1 MSYVDYKQPTKTD
14 LIERR
19 VKKTCRQVKQRDVFL
34 TLTVLLTCTI
44 AYFFLFALLD
54 HWVFKGGVSIFWRQI
69 LFFAGLIAA
78 CLYAVSRLVPL
89 LRHSINPLYAAKI
102 LEEHRPSMKNT
113 LINWLLLRR
122 DQERRPTGTAQNP
135 FQSRMLDGVATK
147 AVRDLDEVPNEMVV
161 DHAPIIRWGI
171 GLVALVVVLCL
182 YTLFS
187 PKNPLGSFARLAM
200 PFANISTPT
209 RVRFLEITPGNATVA
224 QGETTTISAHIDGV
238 RKNPVYLYYSTDD
251 GRLVDQIV
259 PMLIP
264 EGDFRYECRF
274 PPGKSGFEQGMT
286 YQIGVGDERSS
297 IYRFDVQSPR
307 IFEVQSLTYK
317 YPAYTGVADQTVQ
330 GTGDIRAVEGTQVQI
345 TAKSNFPLK
354 SAAFVPNGEE
364 KEGKPLVIN
373 SKDGKSATFSFFLNS
388 LANDP
393 NKPEYQTYVL
403 RGYDAERN
411 SNRNPSV
418 YRIEMLKDKP
428 PKISWIDPPKDQ
440 LKIPQNGFTEVRVSA
455 EDADFG
461 LRNIRI
467 HFEATGKT
475 LPSLELL
482 PNTPATGPTKY
493 GGVVNI
499 GGSIKPDSLRLEVGD
514 AVEYWAEA
522 VDTLLPKGN
531 AAVTERLSF
540 IVDPPKPGAERKDA
554 NEEQKQQES
563 QDEQQKQ
570 KDQEDKKPDQTEDG
584 EQEEDSQKQKTE
596 ENDSKTAKDDSR
608 QQEEKS
614 GGKDGEKSEKEN
626 GKDDPPNQQDQNK
639 DDKTQPDQKQNGK
652 QNEKQNGKNQPDQQ
666 QQKDQQKQEQDQN
679 PKNGNQ
685 KQDQNEKGSAN
696 DKQQEK
702 GNGNQSGKQQ
712 SGEQEQSDSGES
724 SGPKQ
729 QGAGGKSD
737 GAGGQ
742 QNKSDQ
748 AGDEMGGESG
758 GQQNAP
764 QPQGQN
770 GESQGASGEGAP
782 DSGQAQGDQA
792 SGKNGGQKGS
802 PKDGD
807 SPLDP
812 DSQPGDVFDKVLEQM
827 KKKGKEVD
835 PNKSGGK
842 SVSSDDLDP
851 NKDEFSD
858 QGTPPK
864 EMPKETIKDR
874 DGLPK
879 KEVLKA
885 TDDNPNAKKEKADPS
900 KPIVNDPTQKNA
912 TAPDP
917 GPDPNAKEPGASAP
931 GTEPGPQQQGDE
943 KSEGQK
949 PGQDQKS
956 DGKEE
961 QPGEGG
967 QPGQGQQPGEGQGQQ
982 LGEGQSGEGKGE
994 TPGEG
999 QQSGGNSPGGQQG
1012 RQSGGTGNTSLDPL
1026 GDNPEQG
1033 VQSEANL
1040 DFKEKQT
1047 SLALKYLEEE
1057 MGKKEP
1063 DPELLRQLGWSKD
1076 ELKAFVEKW
1085 KTMSEQA
1092 KKATPGTK
1100 DDKAWREMLRSLG
1113 TVKPARETSIKARTT
1128 NEDRATATGSQ
1139 RFNPPQNLKQRAE
1152 AYNEGTGR

>member
-14 LIERR
+14 RIERR

-34 TLTVLLTCTI
+34 TLTILLTCTI

-54 HWVFKGGVSIFWRQI
+54 HWVFKGGVSIFWRQL
-69 LFFAGLIAA
+69 LFFGGLVSA
-78 CLYAVSRLVPL
+78 CLYAVLRLVPL
-89 LRHSINPLYAAKI
+89 LRYSINPLYAAKI

-122 DQERRPTGTAQNP
+122 DQEQRPTGTPQNP
-135 FQSRMLDGVATK
+135 YQTRMLDGVATK
-147 AVRDLDEVPNEMVV
+147 TVRDLDEVPNEMVV

-187 PKNPLGSFARLAM
+187 PKNPLSSFARLAM

-209 RVRFLEITPGNATVA
+209 RVRFIDITPGNATVP

-264 EGDFRYECRF
+264 EGEFRYECRF
-274 PPGKSGFEQGMT
+274 PPGKTGFEQGMT

-297 IYRFDVQSPR
+297 VYRFEVQSPR

-330 GTGDIRAVEGTQVQI
+330 GTGDIRAVEGTQVLI

-364 KEGKPLVIN
+364 KDGKPLVIN
-373 SKDGKSATFSFFLNS
+373 SKDAKSATFSFYLNS

-428 PKISWIDPPKDQ
+428 PKISWIDPPNDP
-440 LKIPQNGFTEVRVSA
+440 LKIPQTGFTEVRVSA

-467 HFEATGKT
+467 HFETTGKT

-482 PNTPATGPTKY
+482 PGSPATGPTKY
-493 GGVVNI
+493 GGVVNV

-531 AAVTERLSF
+531 TAVTERLSF
-540 IVDPPKPGAERKDA
+540 IVDPPKPGADRKDA
-554 NEEQKQQES
+554 NEEQKKQQA
-563 QDEQQKQ
+563 QDEQQNQ
-570 KDQEDKKPDQTEDG
+570 KEQEDKKPDQTEEG
-584 EQEEDSQKQKTE
+584 EQEKDSQKQKTE
-596 ENDSKTAKDDSR
+596 ENDSKTAKDDSELR
-608 QQEEKS
+608 DEKS
-614 GGKDGEKSEKEN
+614 EGKNGEKSEKEN
-626 GKDDPPNQQDQNK
+626 GKDDSPNKQDQGK
-639 DDKTQPDQKQNGK
+639 DDKGQPDQKQNGK
-652 QNEKQNGKNQPDQQ
+652 EQPDQPQRKEQNKQEQKSNNDDQKQNEKGEPNAPQNQKGSQNDKQQGK
-666 QQKDQQKQEQDQN
+666 
-679 PKNGNQ
+679 KNGNQ
-685 KQDQNEKGSAN
+685 SE
-696 DKQQEK
+696 
-702 GNGNQSGKQQ
+702 KQQ

-724 SGPKQ
+724 SGPQ

-737 GAGGQ
+737 GADQ

-748 AGDEMGGESG
+748 AGGEMGGESG
-758 GQQNAP
+758 SP
-764 QPQGQN
+764 KDPSQN
-770 GESQGASGEGAP
+770 GDSQGASGDGTP
-782 DSGQAQGDQA
+782 DSGQPQGNQTN
-792 SGKNGGQKGS
+792 GKNGGQKGA
-802 PKDGD
+802 PKNGD

-812 DSQPGDVFDKVLEQM
+812 DSQPGDVFEKVLEQM

-835 PNKSGGK
+835 PNKPGGK
-842 SVSSDDLDP
+842 SIPSDDLDP
-851 NKDEFSD
+851 NKDGFSD
-858 QGTPPK
+858 QGTTPK

-879 KEVLKA
+879 KEVLKTA
-885 TDDNPNAKKEKADPS
+885 DDNPNAKKEKADPD

-917 GPDPNAKEPGASAP
+917 DPDPGADSNADPSTKEPGASAP
-931 GTEPGPQQQGDE
+931 GTEPGQQQQGGE
-943 KSEGQK
+943 KQ
-949 PGQDQKS
+949 PGA
-956 DGKEE
+956 GE
-961 QPGEGG
+961 QPGEGE
-967 QPGQGQQPGEGQGQQ
+967 QPGDGGQQTGEGQPDGGQSAEGG
-982 LGEGQSGEGKGE
+982 GEGGGEM
-994 TPGEG
+994 PGQG
-999 QQSGGNSPGGQQG
+999 QQSGGNTSGGQPG

-1026 GDNPEQG
+1026 GDNPEQ
-1033 VQSEANL
+1033 SPPSDPNL

-1063 DPELLRQLGWSKD
+1063 DPELLRQLGWSNS
-1076 ELKAFVEKW
+1076 ELKAFVENW
-1085 KTMSEQA
+1085 KTRSDQA

-1100 DDKAWREMLRSLG
+1100 DDKAWKEMLRSLG
-1113 TVKPARETSIKARTT
+1113 TINPDRQTSVKA
-1128 NEDRATATGSQ
+1128 
-1139 RFNPPQNLKQRAE
+1139 
-1152 AYNEGTGR
+1152 